1 MIYLKWL
8 TIKNIP
14 VVDVTKAM
22 QEHCSFLGMIGEGS
36 KPSSII
42 GRTKALAVARPFL
55 GRAKIILFF
64 VYSIANPK

>member
-1 MIYLKWL
+1 MLP
-8 TIKNIP
+8 NAR
-14 VVDVTKAM
+14 TKAM

-42 GRTKALAVARPFL
+42 GRTKALAIARPFL
-55 GRAKIILFF
+55 GRTKIILFF

>member
-1 MIYLKWL
+1 
-8 TIKNIP
+8 
-14 VVDVTKAM
+14 M

-42 GRTKALAVARPFL
+42 GRTKALAIARPFL
-55 GRAKIILFF
+55 GWTKIILFF

>member
-1 MIYLKWL
+1 M
-8 TIKNIP
+8 
-14 VVDVTKAM
+14 VDNKKYTSSRRLQT
-22 QEHCSFLGMIGEGS
+22 QEQRQCKSIVLPMIGEGS

>member
-1 MIYLKWL
+1 
-8 TIKNIP
+8 
-14 VVDVTKAM
+14 M

-55 GRAKIILFF
+55 GMTKINRKAEIGK
-64 VYSIANPK
+64 YEAD